1 MGWRF
6 SAVGNNPATILKY
19 NRTLFTWCHSKDLS
33 FLADFIIGSPLRKWA
48 RDHRLLRD
56 TLWRIDFVLFWTLT
70 KLAKSLPA
78 DVASSLG
85 ALLGRCL
92 YPLLRKKSAII
103 RANLSTAFPEK
114 SSGEINRLVRRAWG
128 RVGRVLMEYPHLGT
142 ILEDDTRL
150 TIDVREPIETYKN
163 PSRPC
168 VIVTAHQSNWEV
180 VCSAMARMKI
190 PNASL
195 YSPPTNPLLDRLLME
210 QRRALNCELLPREHA
225 TRKLVQAFK
234 RGRTAAMVMDR
245 RVSQGGAPIQFFGH
259 KKPSTLLPAR
269 LALKFGCDLVP
280 VQIVRRKNAR
290 FRAIFHPPV
299 KPINAGDDETM
310 QAINMTQ
317 QVHQQ
322 FEAWIRQVP
331 EDWFCSKRIWPKG
344 KIAS

>member
-1 MGWRF
+1 M
-6 SAVGNNPATILKY
+6 
-19 NRTLFTWCHSKDLS
+19 
-33 FLADFIIGSPLRKWA
+33 ADFIIGSPLRKWA

-85 ALLGRCL
+85 DLLGRCV

-195 YSPPTNPLLDRLLME
+195 YSPPTNPLLDHLLME

-245 RVSQGGAPIQFFGH
+245 RVSEGGAPIQFFGH

-280 VQIVRRKNAR
+280 VQIVRCKNAR

-344 KIAS
+344 KIDAESGQNGGNHYGI

>member
-1 MGWRF
+1 
-6 SAVGNNPATILKY
+6 
-19 NRTLFTWCHSKDLS
+19 
-33 FLADFIIGSPLRKWA
+33 
-48 RDHRLLRD
+48 
-56 TLWRIDFVLFWTLT
+56 
-70 KLAKSLPA
+70 
-78 DVASSLG
+78 
-85 ALLGRCL
+85 
-92 YPLLRKKSAII
+92 
-103 RANLSTAFPEK
+103 
-114 SSGEINRLVRRAWG
+114 
-128 RVGRVLMEYPHLGT
+128 VLMEYPHLGT

-195 YSPPTNPLLDRLLME
+195 YSPPTNPLLDHLLME

-245 RVSQGGAPIQFFGH
+245 RVSEGGAPIQFFGH

-290 FRAIFHPPV
+290 FHAIFHPPV

-344 KIAS
+344 KIDAESGQNGGNHYGI